1 MRLRSASPLAGP
13 LVRIT
18 AMAQRPWPELSAKM
32 VLLGTK
38 DSALVL
44 QRAHSLEIGKE
55 TSKRIQKP
63 EPRGEHGRRDGRPL
77 MPKLYERRPGDGL
90 GKRHGSSGRRNGV
103 WNFRGKPGA

>member
-1 MRLRSASPLAGP
+1 
-13 LVRIT
+13 
-18 AMAQRPWPELSAKM
+18 MAQRPWPELSAKM